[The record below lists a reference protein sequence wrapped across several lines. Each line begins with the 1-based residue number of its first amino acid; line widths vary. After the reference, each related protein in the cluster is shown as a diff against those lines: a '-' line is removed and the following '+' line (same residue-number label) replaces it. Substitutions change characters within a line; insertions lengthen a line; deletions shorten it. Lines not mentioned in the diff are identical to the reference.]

1 MADET
6 NKVLARQVFEEA
18 FNAGRLDLIDGLAA
32 PDLVVHYSD
41 SAEELRGLAAYK
53 TALAASRQALS
64 DQYFVIEDMIGE
76 GDRVATR
83 WTMRATHSGAYLGAP
98 ATGRQ
103 VTITGTSI
111 YRLAGGKVAE
121 AWVNSDDLGLMRQI
135 KA

>member
-1 MADET
+1 MSGQT
-6 NKVLARQVFEEA
+6 NKLVARQVFEEA
-18 FNAGRLDLIDGLAA
+18 FNAGRLDLIDELAA

-53 TALAASRQALS
+53 AALTASRQALS

-83 WTMRATHSGAYLGAP
+83 WTMRATHSGEYLGAP

-111 YRLAGGKVAE
+111 YRLAGDKVAE
-121 AWVNSDDLGLMRQI
+121 AWVNSDDIGLMRQI
-135 KA
+135 S